1 MTSSGS
7 EDEDFQV
14 DPNRFMRGK
23 KPVEDDGRKVSF
35 WVGRVFVSV
44 DAFREKLREYVIQE
58 GFDIVRVKNER
69 TRVTVKCAG
78 EGCRWC
84 IPAAPTPKSGTFV
97 VRTLHDEHS
106 CIRSTKNK
114 NAISSWIAKKFAS
127 RIKNNP
133 EMKLSGM
140 RNELLE
146 EYGIEVHSMRLYRAK
161 RKCMDAIEG
170 NHGECYGKFPAYA
183 DVVRYHNPRSLL
195 KLQCERLHM
204 TSNPSFKNF
213 FVCLE
218 AMKTGFIN
226 GCRPFLG
233 VSLMLLVSTF
243 PEANQRHC
251 CRHLYNNFK
260 ARFSGILLTDR
271 FWDAAR
277 ACNKEEF
284 NESMDAMKR
293 IDIVAYNWLMT
304 IPVSQWSRHAFDP
317 RVKNDSLTNNMSESF
332 NQWVGELRCK
342 PVLTMIDTI
351 RCRLMSRTHKRYQK
365 GSGWTNEITLAIM
378 GKLDS
383 IKQKSRTCHTMFAGG
398 DEYEVIDGNRR
409 HVVRLGRW
417 DCDCRAWY
425 ISGIPCPSQEP
436 MTQASVNQDSGICSS
451 NASGSVLGRGMG
463 TEGRGSACDG
473 GDGGIGRGRGKGSA
487 GDGVIGRGRGNGRV
501 GSGGPGCIGLGRGK
515 GREGGNGMPGGNA
528 IGMAGRSDNGRA
540 RGRARSRA
548 RGSGVEWAWL

>member
-7 EDEDFQV
+7 EDEDFQA

-23 KPVEDDGRKVSF
+23 KPVEDDGSNVSF
-35 WVGRVFVSV
+35 WVGRVFVSI

-78 EGCRWC
+78 EGCQWR
-84 IPAAPTPKSGTFV
+84 IHASPTPDSCNFV
-97 VRTLHDEHS
+97 VRTLKDEHS
-106 CIRSTKNK
+106 CIRSTTNK
-114 NAISSWIAKKFAS
+114 NASSSWIAKKFAS

-146 EYGIEVHSMRLYRAK
+146 EYGVEVHPMRLYRAK

-183 DVVRYHNPRSLL
+183 DVVRYHNPGSLL

-233 VSLMLLVSTF
+233 LDGCHLKGPYGGVLLGAVALDGNQKLFPVAWAVVDGESKESWRFFLYHLHMGVIDAISEYF

-260 ARFSGILLTDR
+260 ARFPGILLRDH

-277 ACNKEEF
+277 ACNRQKF
-284 NESMDAMKR
+284 NESMDAMKT
-293 IDIVAYNWLMT
+293 INIAAYNWLIE
-304 IPVSQWSRHAFDP
+304 IPVTQWSRYAFDA
-317 RVKNDSLTNNMSESF
+317 R
-332 NQWVGELRCK
+332 WVGELRSK

-351 RCRLMSRTHKRYQK
+351 RCRLMSRTHKRYQT
-365 GSGWTNEITLAIM
+365 GNRWTNEITPAIM

-383 IKQKSRTCHTMFAGG
+383 MKQKSRTCHTMFARG
-398 DEYEVIDGNRR
+398 DEYEVMDGNRR
-409 HVVRLGRW
+409 HVARRGTGS
-417 DCDCRAWY
+417 A
-425 ISGIPCPSQEP
+425 GPSQEP
-436 MTQASVNQDSGICSS
+436 MTQASVNQGSGIGSS
-451 NASGSVLGRGMG
+451 NAGGSVLGRGMVM
-463 TEGRGSACDG
+463 EGSGSAC
-473 GDGGIGRGRGKGSA
+473 DGGIGRGRGRGRGRA
-487 GDGVIGRGRGNGRV
+487 ADDVIGRGRGKEGA
-501 GSGGPGCIGLGRGK
+501 GG
-515 GREGGNGMPGGNA
+515 A
-528 IGMAGRSDNGRA
+528 GRA
-540 RGRARSRA
+540 RGKA
-548 RGSGVEWAWL
+548 RGRASGMEWPWL